1 MNGIDKF
8 RKDTG
13 INGAQEIPLLAVE
26 GDNMAKSAFAK
37 VQEIREKVV
46 EEKRAAVAAV
56 DAKYAEELA
65 KAEGE
70 YIFRVRL
77 LSQ

>member
-8 RKDTG
+8 RADTG
-13 INGAQEIPLLAVE
+13 IGGAQEVPLLAVE

-37 VQEIREKVV
+37 VQAVRAKIV
-46 EEKRAAVAAV
+46 EEKRKAVTAI
-56 DAKYAEELA
+56 DEKYAEELA

-77 LSQ
+77 LSH

>member
-8 RKDTG
+8 RQDTG
-13 INGAQEIPLLAVE
+13 ISGAQEVPLLAVE
-26 GDNMAKSAFAK
+26 GDNMAKTAFAK
-37 VQEIREKVV
+37 VQAIRGKIV
-46 EEKRAAVAAV
+46 EEKRAAVAAIDV
-56 DAKYAEELA
+56 KYAEELA